1 MDHLTATGSPSAEK
15 VTPAPLRAAPT
26 FEENMASLEQL
37 GQIIDKRLAE
47 ITQLKAKLRRYRA
60 AMDYVRDELEEDFD
74 VVDGSDG
81 QPAPNKAM
89 RLAHELDEAI
99 YGPGGF

>member
-1 MDHLTATGSPSAEK
+1 MGMTKSGPAYEAFVEF
-15 VTPAPLRAAPT
+15 VTFSREDYRQQVLELR
-26 FEENMASLEQL
+26 EQN
-37 GQIIDKRLAE
+37 DK
-47 ITQLKAKLRRYRA
+47 QHKLIVKLIA
-60 AMDYVRDELEEDFD
+60 AMGFVCDELEEDFD

-89 RLAHELDEAI
+89 RLASELKEAI